1 MKTVPHKSQRALIG
15 KNLRN
20 LRESRGLSQT
30 TLGHALGVS
39 FQQIQ
44 KYERGDSTLPAFRL
58 YALSHFLDVPY
69 DALFAGIDDH
79 ITPAPPPPAA
89 LHPAIMARAWK
100 IQRCCRAAEQTKL
113 LKIIDIMT
121 G

>member
-1 MKTVPHKSQRALIG
+1 MKNKAQRIIIG

-30 TLGHALGVS
+30 VLGHALGVS

-44 KYERGDSTLPAFRL
+44 KYERGESAMSVLRL
-58 YALSHFLDVPY
+58 HALSRFLEVPY
-69 DALFAGIDDH
+69 DAFFAGIAPDM
-79 ITPAPPPPAA
+79 PAQPLPAA
-89 LHPAIMARAWK
+89 LHPAIVMRAWK
-100 IQRCCRAAEQTKL
+100 IQQSCSAPDRSKL

>member
-1 MKTVPHKSQRALIG
+1 MNSKAQRIIIG

-20 LRESRGLSQT
+20 LRESRGLSQSV
-30 TLGHALGVS
+30 LGHALGVS

-44 KYERGDSTLPAFRL
+44 KYERGESAMSVLRFH
-58 YALSHFLDVPY
+58 ALSRFLAVPY
-69 DALFAGIDDH
+69 DAFFAGIEADM
-79 ITPAPPPPAA
+79 PALHAPAT
-89 LHPAIMARAWK
+89 LHPAIVTRAWK
-100 IQRCCRAAEQTKL
+100 IQQSCPEPERTKL

>member
-1 MKTVPHKSQRALIG
+1 MMHRTQRAIIG

-30 TLGHALGVS
+30 MLGHALGVS

-58 YALSHFLDVPY
+58 YALSRFLDVPY

-79 ITPAPPPPAA
+79 TAPPPSPVA

-100 IQRCCRAAEQTKL
+100 IQHSCPEPERTKL

>member
-1 MKTVPHKSQRALIG
+1 MNNRAQRAIIG

-30 TLGHALGVS
+30 VLGHALGVS

-44 KYERGDSTLPAFRL
+44 KYERGDSSMSVLRF

-69 DALFAGIDDH
+69 DALFAGINDKQAA
-79 ITPAPPPPAA
+79 APPPVA
-89 LHPAIMARAWK
+89 LQPAIMARAWK
-100 IQRCCRAAEQTKL
+100 IQQSCPEPERTKL